1 MLRVKAIR
9 NIIYQLS
16 LVIFTNTLLLTKTAF
31 GNENIQLQDSNT
43 LTKINAVSDLADI
56 QASDWRVAK
65 LQSLIQRYGVV
76 KGYPNYTFRGN
87 QTITRYEFAASLST
101 TLNHIHELILA
112 GNSQRIT
119 LEDLAT
125 LKKLQAEFAPE
136 LKILEG
142 RIDNLETHSES
153 LQVEQFST
161 TTQLKGEVLFAAIAI
176 SDGDKADN
184 SGDRIDHNFTFSER
198 ARLTFDTSFAGEDRL
213 RTRLQARNIPRIND
227 ATGTDM
233 ARLAFQGDSYNDVEL
248 STLEYRFPIGEQV
261 MVYLQAIG
269 GDLDDLI
276 IDTLNPYLSGSG
288 DGSISRFAQRNPIYR
303 QGEGT
308 GIGVV
313 YNFNDSVSFSA
324 GYVADDVNDPDIGFG
339 QSNYG
344 AIAQLTWQA
353 SETTGIGLTYVYS
366 CNNIDTSTGS
376 RIADDPFNDQS
387 EAISAHSFGLQSA
400 MTLNPRMTVAA
411 WIGFTHATARD
422 LPDNPSAE
430 ILNWA
435 ITLAFTD
442 LGTQESIAGIAIG
455 QPPKVIH
462 NDFQVAGEAYEDQDT
477 AWHLEAFYRYQAT
490 DNIAITPGLL
500 VIVNPES
507 NSNNNN
513 IYLGVVRTTFSF

>member
-9 NIIYQLS
+9 NIICQLS
-16 LVIFTNTLLLTKTAF
+16 LVIFTNTLLLIKVAY
-31 GNENIQLQDSNT
+31 GSENIQLEYSDSF
-43 LTKINAVSDLADI
+43 TKINAVSDLADI
-56 QASDWRVAK
+56 QASDWRVAH

-76 KGYPNYTFRGN
+76 KGYSDNTFRGN

-101 TLNHIHELILA
+101 TLNHINSLILA
-112 GNSQRIT
+112 GNSQRIIP
-119 LEDLAT
+119 EDLDT
-125 LKKLQAEFAPE
+125 LKKLQAEFATE
-136 LKILEG
+136 LGIL
-142 RIDNLETHSES
+142 RRRTDNLETHSAS
-153 LQVEQFST
+153 LEVEPFST
-161 TTQLKGEVLFAAIAI
+161 TTQLKGEVLFTAIAI

-184 SGDRIDHNFTFSER
+184 SSDRIDNNFTFSER
-198 ARLTFDTSFAGEDRL
+198 VRLNFDTSFSGKDRL
-213 RTRLQARNIPRIND
+213 RTRLQTRNIPEIDD

-233 ARLAFQGDSYNDVEL
+233 AHLAFQGDSSNDVEL
-248 STLEYRFPIGEQV
+248 SLLEYSFPIGEQM
-261 MVYLQAIG
+261 MVYLEAIG

-308 GIGVV
+308 GIGIV
-313 YNFNDSVSFSA
+313 YNFSDSVSLSG
-324 GYVADDVNDPDIGFG
+324 GYVADDVNDPEIGFG
-339 QSNYG
+339 QSSYG
-344 AIAQLTWQA
+344 AIAQLTWQP

-366 CNNIDTSTGS
+366 YNNLDTSTGS
-376 RIADDPFNDQS
+376 RIANDPFNDQS
-387 EAISAHSFGLQSA
+387 EAITAHSLGLQSA
-400 MTLNPRMTVAA
+400 ITLNPRMTVAG

-422 LPDNPSAE
+422 LPDHPSAE

-455 QPPKVIH
+455 QPPKVIS
-462 NDFQVAGEAYEDQDT
+462 NDFQVASEAYEDQDT

-507 NSNNNN
+507 NSNNDN